1 MSDLGRI
8 LIGLGILL
16 IIVGVFF
23 VISSRLNLPLGRL
36 PGDFSW
42 RGKGWAVS
50 SARQLARHQRY
61 FKPSFLAFRALSSVE
76 DFSTSSTVSTCPATR
91 KPTTQA

>member
-16 IIVGVFF
+16 VVVGIFF

-50 SARQLARHQRY
+50 FPLASSLVISVVLSLLFWLLGH
-61 FKPSFLAFRALSSVE
+61 FR
-76 DFSTSSTVSTCPATR
+76 R
-91 KPTTQA
+91 

>member
-16 IIVGVFF
+16 VVVGIFF

-50 SARQLARHQRY
+50 FPLASSLVISVVLSLLFWLFGH
-61 FKPSFLAFRALSSVE
+61 FR
-76 DFSTSSTVSTCPATR
+76 R
-91 KPTTQA
+91 